1 MACSPGG
8 KSEAKAGGALGP
20 GAGGAAG
27 PGATLGRS
35 SAIGARGARGEP
47 GRVEEGKRPDGPADP
62 LWMRLP
68 GATGATAR
76 SNSAPAHG
84 APSAQALAFAKS
96 ARGCCG
102 TAGSPR
108 GRGVGV
114 PLADIHWLVPL
125 PVTSGE
131 GVT

>member
-35 SAIGARGARGEP
+35 SAIGARRARGEP
-47 GRVEEGKRPDGPADP
+47 GSVEEEERPDGPADP
-62 LWMRLP
+62 LWMGLP
-68 GATGATAR
+68 EAMGATAR

-84 APSAQALAFAKS
+84 ARSAPATAFKQS

-102 TAGSPR
+102 TAGSSR
-108 GRGVGV
+108 GRGVGL
-114 PLADIHWLVPL
+114 PSASTHWLVSL
-125 PVTSGE
+125 PVTRGV

>member
-20 GAGGAAG
+20 EAGGAAG

-35 SAIGARGARGEP
+35 SAIGARRARGEP
-47 GRVEEGKRPDGPADP
+47 GRVEEGKRPYGPADP

-68 GATGATAR
+68 EAMGATAR
-76 SNSAPAHG
+76 SNSAPAHE
-84 APSAQALAFAKS
+84 APSAQAGAFKTS

-102 TAGSPR
+102 TAGSSK
-108 GRGVGV
+108 GRGVSV
-114 PLADIHWLVPL
+114 PFPDTYWLVSL